1 MVGREVEIMIE
12 HQKIP
17 VTKIISI
24 ACRDF
29 MAFSG
34 VHTFEFDS
42 GINSIIGGNASGK
55 SSLISMITQTLSPET
70 SKRWN
75 KQWYPNNNSDQSL
88 LEIKFIA
95 DGKTHYLRRVMN
107 GDNTT
112 DLHLYIGED
121 GDEEREFFR
130 DSQVVGYLT
139 KLKPVF
145 LLDSFAT
152 SRRDFFTW
160 TNRHKDNADSMF
172 VYREDL
178 LDKLNVLLPITNQ
191 KVVKVVKS
199 GNDLYAVYDDG
210 QRVRLSSIASGN
222 LRVVFVLAKILT
234 MLATIEE
241 DDLSRIVLID
251 EIEMGLDRSSMKG
264 LNDAIKH
271 IAAENDC
278 QFMITSRFVNGRE
291 NPIRVNRTRIP
302 SYYKTQANTIY
313 QNPIITSHF
322 QKFAKKVS
330 WNWKP

>member
-1 MVGREVEIMIE
+1 
-12 HQKIP
+12 
-17 VTKIISI
+17 
-24 ACRDF
+24 
-29 MAFSG
+29 
-34 VHTFEFDS
+34 
-42 GINSIIGGNASGK
+42 
-55 SSLISMITQTLSPET
+55 
-70 SKRWN
+70 
-75 KQWYPNNNSDQSL
+75 
-88 LEIKFIA
+88 
-95 DGKTHYLRRVMN
+95 MN

-121 GDEEREFFR
+121 GDEQREFFR

-191 KVVKVVKS
+191 KVVKVVMYR
-199 GNDLYAVYDDG
+199 NELNAVCDDG
-210 QRVRLSSIASGN
+210 QRVRLSSLASGN
-222 LRVVFVLAKILT
+222 MRVIFVLAKILT

-241 DDLSRIVLID
+241 DDLSRVVLID
-251 EIEMGLDRSSMKG
+251 EIEMGLDRSSTKG

-278 QFMITSRFVNGRE
+278 QFMITSRFVNGRI

-302 SYYKTQANTIY
+302 SYYKTQANTIF
-313 QNPIITSHF
+313 QNPKFTSNIP
-322 QKFAKKVS
+322 KFTKKV
-330 WNWKP
+330 NLTWKR

>member
-1 MVGREVEIMIE
+1 MVGKEVKIMIE

-17 VTKIISI
+17 VIKIISI
-24 ACRDF
+24 GCRDF

-42 GINSIIGGNASGK
+42 GLNSIIGGNASGK
-55 SSLISMITQTLSPET
+55 SSLISMIAQTLSPEI

-75 KQWYPNNNSDQSL
+75 EQWYPNNNSDQSL

-95 DGKTHYLRRVMN
+95 DGKTHYLRRVMS
-107 GDNTT
+107 GDTTT

-121 GDEEREFFR
+121 GDEREFFR

-160 TNRHKDNADSMF
+160 TSRNKGNIDSMF
-172 VYREDL
+172 VYRKDL
-178 LDKLNVLLPITNQ
+178 LDKLNVLLPLTNQ
-191 KVVKVVKS
+191 KVVKVVNY
-199 GNDLYAVYDDG
+199 GNELKAVYQDG
-210 QRVRLSSIASGN
+210 QQVRLSSLASGN
-222 LRVVFVLAKILT
+222 MRVIFVLAKILT
-234 MLATIEE
+234 MLATIKE
-241 DDLSRIVLID
+241 DDLSRVVLID
-251 EIEMGLDRSSMKG
+251 EIGMGLDRSSMKG

-278 QFMITSRFVNGRE
+278 QFMITSRFVNGRI
-291 NPIRVNRTRIP
+291 NPIRVNRVRIP
-302 SYYKTQANTIY
+302 SYYKTQANTMY
-313 QNPIITSHF
+313 QNPIITSQF